1 MFLVQI
7 YRLSPLACLKRE
19 VTSENMNSFFLH
31 VRFKPTNQVFK
42 QSKTAQA
49 VDCTAAV
56 KAQDP
61 SVNMCATSHSADT
74 YHCTVNKQT
83 EETKHDKF
91 T

>member
-1 MFLVQI
+1 
-7 YRLSPLACLKRE
+7 LKQD
-19 VTSENMNSFFLH
+19 VTSENMNSFVLH
-31 VRFKPTNQVFK
+31 VRLKPTNPVFK
-42 QSKTAQA
+42 QSETAHA
-49 VDCTAAV
+49 VDHTAAV

-74 YHCTVNKQT
+74 HHCTVNKQT

>member
-7 YRLSPLACLKRE
+7 YRLSPLACLKRD
-19 VTSENMNSFFLH
+19 VTSENTNSFVLH
-31 VRFKPTNQVFK
+31 VRLKPTNPVFK
-42 QSKTAQA
+42 QSETAYA

-61 SVNMCATSHSADT
+61 SVNMCATSHSGDT
-74 YHCTVNKQT
+74 HQCAVNKQT